1 MTAYILFEHAAGYA
15 LFKNIAMEDIGS
27 QLDQVFYSFFL
38 ALARQMNG
46 FRNVHYVTLA
56 SFFWSDQV
64 DYFLLTILK
73 IINGSREK
81 LRAVQVYA
89 SR

>member
-27 QLDQVFYSFFL
+27 QLDQVLYSFFL
-38 ALARQMNG
+38 ALARHRVQSYVSACAQNWQMNC

-56 SFFWSDQV
+56 SF
-64 DYFLLTILK
+64 Y
-73 IINGSREK
+73 
-81 LRAVQVYA
+81 
-89 SR
+89 